1 VFSVSLSQCT
11 DSRGCHK
18 ANFEWHLFRACDGS
32 RYPALRSWIWD
43 QDVGRSVT
51 DFDGNI
57 IVGGTLN
64 KLDGNGENFAIVE
77 YLS

>member
-1 VFSVSLSQCT
+1 V
-11 DSRGCHK
+11 
-18 ANFEWHLFRACDGS
+18 E
-32 RYPALRSWIWD
+32 
-43 QDVGRSVT
+43 
-51 DFDGNI
+51 FDGNI